1 MDVLLMYVAVTF
13 GLQGLASLTKRPTA
27 LNAATILAALLPALL
42 LIASVKTLYFMPEPT
57 GPPGPLAATLNYEN
71 YFFQLGFYGLIGVL
85 LGFAFW
91 SAGRRLVMRAKWRMR
106 LWRAQQM

>member
-1 MDVLLMYVAVTF
+1 MDVLLIYVAITF

-27 LNAATILAALLPALL
+27 LNTATILAAVLPVLL
-42 LIASVKTLYFMPEPT
+42 LIGGGKTLLLTPEPT
-57 GPPGPLAATLNYEN
+57 EPSGPLSATLNHAN